1 MLQEGALTFREFA
14 MNEPLPLATVH
25 DAVMEFLQ
33 GRDDAALYGAQAVN
47 AYVDQPRMTQDV
59 DLLSTRAAALAEEIR
74 EFLAGRFPI
83 AIRVRTVAGGA
94 AYRLYQLRGKKG
106 SGAFSAQHPPGR
118 SEGKKGSGA
127 FSAQH
132 PPGRSGKRLLTPFSP
147 KNRHLV
153 DIRHVA
159 ELPPCNRF
167 EQILVLAAPE
177 LIAHKVVSMT
187 SRWKTPKGLIDGAD
201 LRRLLLCFPELRAEE
216 GPVREILQAMG
227 APERALDAWRQLLRE
242 DIAPDDDEEGY

>member
-14 MNEPLPLATVH
+14 ISEPLPLATVH

-74 EFLAGRFPI
+74 QFLAGRFRI

-132 PPGRSGKRLLTPFSP
+132 PPGRSGKRLLTPFSA
-147 KNRHLV
+147 RHLV
-153 DIRHVA
+153 DVRHVA
-159 ELPPCNRF
+159 ELPPCNRV

-177 LIAHKVVSMT
+177 LVARKVISMT
-187 SRWKTPKGLIDGAD
+187 SRAKAPKGLIDAAD
-201 LRRLLLCFPELRAEE
+201 LRRLLLSFPELRSNQ
-216 GPVREILQAMG
+216 GPVLGILQAMA
-227 APERALDAWRQLLRE
+227 APQRALDAWQELLHE
-242 DIAPDDDEEGY
+242 DIVPDDDEEGY

>member
-1 MLQEGALTFREFA
+1 MLHEGALTFREFA

-33 GRDDAALYGAQAVN
+33 GRDDAALHGAQAVN

-59 DLLSTRAAALAEEIR
+59 DLLSTRAAALAEQLR

-83 AIRVRTVAGGA
+83 AVRVRVVAGGA
-94 AYRLYQLRGKKG
+94 AYRLYQVR
-106 SGAFSAQHPPGR
+106 A
-118 SEGKKGSGA
+118 
-127 FSAQH
+127 
-132 PPGRSGKRLLTPFSP
+132 P

-153 DIRHVA
+153 DIRHVP

-167 EQILVLAAPE
+167 EQVLVLAAPE
-177 LIAHKVVSMT
+177 LVARKVVSMT
-187 SRWKTPKGLIDGAD
+187 SRSKTPKGLIDAAD

>member
-14 MNEPLPLATVH
+14 ISEPLPLATVH

-47 AYVDQPRMTQDV
+47 AYVDQPRMTQDI

-74 EFLAGRFPI
+74 GFLAARFRI

-118 SEGKKGSGA
+118 S
-127 FSAQH
+127 
-132 PPGRSGKRLLTPFSP
+132 GKRLLTPFSP
-147 KNRHLV
+147 RHLV
-153 DIRHVA
+153 DVRHVA
-159 ELPPCNRF
+159 ELPPCNRV

-177 LIAHKVVSMT
+177 LVAQKVISMVSR
-187 SRWKTPKGLIDGAD
+187 SKTPKGLIDGAD
-201 LRRLLLCFPELRAEE
+201 LRRLLLSFPELRSEQ
-216 GPVREILQAMG
+216 GPVLGILQAMA
-227 APERALDAWRQLLRE
+227 APQRALDAWQELLHE
-242 DIAPDDDEEGY
+242 DIVPDDDEEGY